1 MNFAKFLRIPFLLNI
16 SDGGFWKSQK
26 TPQSFYYSNNI
37 NLVFVASIFSYSG
50 RIPLR
55 GKCPKMEFFLVRMK
69 ENTDQKKLHIL
80 TLFTQCTLSTK
91 ENKNFYPVFLP
102 RKTKNFYPVCILL
115 FIDSYTKTSTTIFF
129 YVKLFL
135 SSLFYLHIVLY

>member
-1 MNFAKFLRIPFLLNI
+1 MFSVNFAKFLRIPFLLNI

-55 GKCPKMEFFLVRMK
+55 GKCPNMEFFLVRMK

-91 ENKNFYPVFLP
+91 ENKNF
-102 RKTKNFYPVCILL
+102 
-115 FIDSYTKTSTTIFF
+115 
-129 YVKLFL
+129 L
-135 SSLFYLHIVLY
+135 SSLSTKENKEFLSGLYFSVYRLIY

>member
-1 MNFAKFLRIPFLLNI
+1 MSEFLFLMRFQKRGSGTGVFCEFCEIFKNTFFIEHIRWRL
-16 SDGGFWKSQK
+16 WKSQK

-91 ENKNFYPVFLP
+91 ENKNFLSGLS
-102 RKTKNFYPVCILL
+102 TKEN
-115 FIDSYTKTSTTIFF
+115 KE
-129 YVKLFL
+129 FL
-135 SSLFYLHIVLY
+135 SGLYFSVYRLIY